1 MSRIESEA
9 LVVRTVEF
17 GEADLV
23 VTLVTEQAGKV
34 AAIVRG
40 ARRGSRR
47 VGGALEPV
55 HTISVVLDDKGAELA
70 TLKEAQVVRARA
82 GVTGSL
88 EALDSAGVAL
98 RWARHAFPPR
108 TPEPEG
114 WRVLVSLLDV
124 LDAKV
129 GSPRRELA
137 RAGLGML
144 AALGY
149 ALDLERCV
157 VCGRPCP
164 PGKAAC
170 VRTPSGPADDRSV
183 GMSRPRGLSTMLSAS
198 DSRMSSSTKAMAT
211 PKRLPCPSRA
221 ACSGVWT
228 GRGVTYAMR
237 RLEVYLARTSA
248 GTSPTACAYALR
260 KPRTNTSPGSSS
272 KRSLSMASSD
282 VTGMRVTRESSDTLI
297 ARLSLSFLRVLPRV
311 GFIGS

>member
-23 VTLVTEQAGKV
+23 VTLVTEQVGKV

-40 ARRGSRR
+40 ARRGSKR

-70 TLKEAQVVRARA
+70 TLKEAQVVRARTA
-82 GVTGSL
+82 VTASL
-88 EALDSAGVAL
+88 EALESAGVAL

-114 WRVLVSLLDV
+114 WRVLISLLDV
-124 LDAKV
+124 LDARV

-164 PGKAAC
+164 PSKAAC
-170 VRTPSGPADDRSV
+170 VDPARGGLVCRSC
-183 GMSRPRGLSTMLSAS
+183 GG
-198 DSRMSSSTKAMAT
+198 SSTVLLPATREAARTLAAGGSDVSEEQSETILGIVDRAMA
-211 PKRLPCPSRA
+211 A
-221 ACSGVWT
+221 H
-228 GRGVTYAMR
+228 
-237 RLEVYLARTSA
+237 A
-248 GTSPTACAYALR
+248 GFER
-260 KPRTNTSPGSSS
+260 
-272 KRSLSMASSD
+272 
-282 VTGMRVTRESSDTLI
+282 
-297 ARLSLSFLRVLPRV
+297 
-311 GFIGS
+311 